1 VDYFLFTV
9 VTDPV
14 VHTTGALL
22 DRLRVEPAASGWSV
36 LSDAAAEGE
45 GTVKVRVPD
54 RSSRLLVGALA
65 EWFGAQT
72 VNRPVRV
79 TVRHSSGGEAEATV
93 ASRND
98 IPELRRLLE
107 ELERR
112 GPEPV
117 ADEDEFA
124 LQPDNFHGGYGFDDT
139 ADRATPGPVIDPDDD
154 WEREPQ
160 DPRNR

>member
-1 VDYFLFTV
+1 MDYFLFTV

-14 VHTTGALL
+14 VHTTAVLL

-36 LSDAAAEGE
+36 LSDAAPEGD

-54 RSSRLLVGALA
+54 QSSRLLVGALA

-79 TVRHSSGGEAEATV
+79 GVRHSSGGEAEVTV

-98 IPELRRLLE
+98 FPELRRVLE
-107 ELERR
+107 ELGR
-112 GPEPV
+112 GEAEPDYDPV
-117 ADEDEFA
+117 A
-124 LQPDNFHGGYGFDDT
+124 PDNVHVTDEPLTIVAPDNNHV
-139 ADRATPGPVIDPDDD
+139 TPGPVIDPDDD